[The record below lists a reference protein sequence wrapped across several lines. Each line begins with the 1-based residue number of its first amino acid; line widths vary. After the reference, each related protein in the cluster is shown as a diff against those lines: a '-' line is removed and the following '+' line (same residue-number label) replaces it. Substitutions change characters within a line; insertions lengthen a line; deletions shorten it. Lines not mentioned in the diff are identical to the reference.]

1 MHHTRLA
8 RGFTLVEMLVVVV
21 IIGMMAVGALLA
33 LGVVGRDRTLET
45 ETRRIEALL
54 DHAREMAE
62 LQTRD
67 YGLRVTRGGYDFVV
81 FEPRSGQWTLV
92 IDDALRPRRLPAGLT
107 LELELEG
114 RRVVLA
120 ETAGKLAPVPQVGM
134 QSGGE
139 YTPFALTLRRAGTTA
154 RQTLRTLED
163 GTLQR
168 DELLEDGAP

>member
-92 IDDALRPRRLPAGLT
+92 IDDALRPRRLPAG
-107 LELELEG
+107 
-114 RRVVLA
+114 RVQPVLHWQRA
-120 ETAGKLAPVPQVGM
+120 AVQLLLSRCRLRLAGITVIVMET
-134 QSGGE
+134 
-139 YTPFALTLRRAGTTA
+139 
-154 RQTLRTLED
+154 
-163 GTLQR
+163 
-168 DELLEDGAP
+168 